1 MRYLDIY
8 KQMGLDDTND
18 VFTYFID
25 TLRYT
30 NRTFEFYVDW
40 GKVFLNV
47 ENIEI
52 DLNILNYLIGK
63 KDIKTELYKLI
74 EKYPQIVSVIPIL
87 IAIREKEIE
96 VLTNFKTTDWEYK
109 IFSFK
114 KKSKYQPEEIDSIVE
129 FTDKVGLLKLLENR
143 QIKNLVDYAVGL
155 EAGIGT
161 NGRKNRGGKIMEE
174 IIEWHVSS
182 LSSKLGLDYIP
193 QATKKKIKH
202 KWNIDLPIDKNSRQ
216 YDFAILS
223 KNKKL
228 VLIETNF
235 FSGGGSKLKSVAGE
249 FLSLNDFLKNQDI
262 IDKFIWVTDGIGWIT
277 AKFPLEETFYN
288 NDFIINTKMIFD
300 GVLEEIINY

>member
-1 MRYLDIY
+1 
-8 KQMGLDDTND
+8 
-18 VFTYFID
+18 
-25 TLRYT
+25 
-30 NRTFEFYVDW
+30 
-40 GKVFLNV
+40 
-47 ENIEI
+47 
-52 DLNILNYLIGK
+52 
-63 KDIKTELYKLI
+63 
-74 EKYPQIVSVIPIL
+74 
-87 IAIREKEIE
+87 
-96 VLTNFKTTDWEYK
+96 
-109 IFSFK
+109 
-114 KKSKYQPEEIDSIVE
+114 
-129 FTDKVGLLKLLENR
+129 
-143 QIKNLVDYAVGL
+143 
-155 EAGIGT
+155 
-161 NGRKNRGGKIMEE
+161 
-174 IIEWHVSS
+174 
-182 LSSKLGLDYIP
+182 DYIP